1 MTINLTREE
10 MLERLIETQYDN
22 MGYNDLDRFFEYYQQ
37 REYAECSTES
47 IEAEYKEY
55 FIEEE

>member
-1 MTINLTREE
+1 

-22 MGYNDLDRFFEYYQQ
+22 MDYKDLYHFFEYYQQ

-55 FIEEE
+55 FTEEEE